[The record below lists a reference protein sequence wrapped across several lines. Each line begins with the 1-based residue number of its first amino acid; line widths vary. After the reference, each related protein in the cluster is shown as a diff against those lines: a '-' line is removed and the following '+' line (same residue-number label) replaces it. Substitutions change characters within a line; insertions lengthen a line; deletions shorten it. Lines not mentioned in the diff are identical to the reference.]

1 MAANEISDP
10 EVVSTAAPLRF
21 GEQPLAQTVAAAGA
35 LRRIA
40 GLLISLEHP
49 HPAADTMIEHL
60 DRWERELA
68 AAAPPDPAPRVGT
81 QPSETQRVYL
91 DHAFDIG
98 AYNPCFPEYRFDLL
112 GPGHAA
118 GRITFPLV
126 HEGPPGFVHGGFLA
140 VFFDAVVQHQ
150 SCAVGVTGKTR
161 SMNITYRR
169 PTPILVELR
178 FEIDRVV
185 HEAGIRSTARLL
197 CDDLLLCTGDV
208 ETVAASAAALAGT
221 RFGRRRASDRSAAP
235 VRDISGEENRN
246 TR

>member
-1 MAANEISDP
+1 MAANDKSDLA
-10 EVVSTAAPLRF
+10 VAGATTAPLRF

-40 GLLISLEHP
+40 GLLVSLEQP
-49 HPAADTMIEHL
+49 HPAVDAMIENL
-60 DRWERELA
+60 ERWERELA
-68 AAAPPDPAPRVGT
+68 VAAPPDPAPRVG
-81 QPSETQRVYL
+81 SDAGETQRVYL

-112 GPGHAA
+112 GPERAA

-126 HEGPPGFVHGGFLA
+126 HEGPPGLVHGGFLG
-140 VFFDAVVQHQ
+140 VFFDAVVQHH

-169 PTPILVELR
+169 PTPILVELC

-185 HEAGIRSTARLL
+185 HETGIRSTARLL
-197 CDDLLLCTGDV
+197 GDDVLLCTAEV
-208 ETVAASAAALAGT
+208 ETVVASPAKLAGT
-221 RFGRRRASDRSAAP
+221 HFGRRRPPD
-235 VRDISGEENRN
+235 
-246 TR
+246 

>member
-10 EVVSTAAPLRF
+10 EAVGATTAPLRF
-21 GEQPLAQTVAAAGA
+21 GEKPLAQTVAAAGA
-35 LRRIA
+35 LRRLA

-49 HPAADTMIEHL
+49 HPALDTMIEHL

-68 AAAPPDPAPRVGT
+68 VAAPPDLAPRVG
-81 QPSETQRVYL
+81 PDAGDTQRVYL

-112 GPGHAA
+112 GPDRAA

-126 HEGPPGFVHGGFLA
+126 HEGPPGLVHGGFLG
-140 VFFDAVVQHQ
+140 VFFDAVVQHH

-161 SMNITYRR
+161 SMNISYRR

-178 FEIDRVV
+178 FEIERVV
-185 HEAGIRSTARLL
+185 HETGIRSTARLL
-197 CDDLLLCTGDV
+197 RDDAPLCTAEV
-208 ETVAASAAALAGT
+208 ETVAASAAKLTGT
-221 RFGRRRASDRSAAP
+221 RFGRRR
-235 VRDISGEENRN
+235 VRD
-246 TR
+246 

>member
-10 EVVSTAAPLRF
+10 ETVVRPTAALHF

-40 GLLISLEHP
+40 GLLVSLEHP
-49 HPAADTMIEHL
+49 HPSVDTMIEHL
-60 DRWERELA
+60 ERWEQDLA
-68 AAAPPDPAPRVGT
+68 VAAPPDPAPRVGS
-81 QPSETQRVYL
+81 QASDAQRVYL

-112 GPGHAA
+112 GPERAS

-126 HEGPPGFVHGGFLA
+126 HEGPPGLVHGGFLG

-161 SMNITYRR
+161 SMTITYRR

-178 FEIDRVV
+178 FEIERAAD
-185 HEAGIRSTARLL
+185 ETGIRSTARLL
-197 CDDLLLCTGDV
+197 CDDTLLCTAEV
-208 ETVAASAAALAGT
+208 ETGAASAAKLAGT
-221 RFGRRRASDRSAAP
+221 RFGHRR
-235 VRDISGEENRN
+235 VRD
-246 TR
+246 

>member
-1 MAANEISDP
+1 MAANEIPDP
-10 EVVSTAAPLRF
+10 LVHPTAPIYF

-49 HPAADTMIEHL
+49 HPAVDTMIEHL

-68 AAAPPDPAPRVGT
+68 GAAPLDPAPRVG
-81 QPSETQRVYL
+81 PEASDAQRVYL

-126 HEGPPGFVHGGFLA
+126 HEGPPGLVHGGFLG

-150 SCAVGVTGKTR
+150 SCAAGVTGKTR

-178 FEIDRVV
+178 FEIERVA
-185 HEAGIRSTARLL
+185 HDTGIRSAARLL
-197 CDDLLLCTGDV
+197 RDDTLLCTAEV
-208 ETVAASAAALAGT
+208 ETVAAAAAKLAGT
-221 RFGRRRASDRSAAP
+221 RFGRRR
-235 VRDISGEENRN
+235 VRD
-246 TR
+246 